1 MKENKEIAIDI
12 VQLFKILWKKKIAI
26 ILTAI
31 VAAVLAF
38 GVSSFVLTPEY
49 SSTTRIYVVN
59 RNQSEKSGLTNQDLQ
74 AGTYLVK
81 DYKEI
86 ILSQDVLEKVIS
98 NLKLEKTVK
107 ELSKKIQVT
116 VPVDTRIVSIS
127 VKDAQPEEASRIANA
142 LREVAAEK
150 IISVTR
156 VSDVTTLEEARPA
169 LTPSSPNIRRNTALA
184 FLAGGAV
191 MVVSVLLLELLDD
204 RVKRPEDVEEVM
216 QVALLGI
223 VPDLDKLK

>member
-1 MKENKEIAIDI
+1 MKENKEITIDI

-59 RNQSEKSGLTNQDLQ
+59 RNQSDKSGLTNQDLQ

-107 ELSKKIQVT
+107 GLSKKIQVT
-116 VPVDTRIVSIS
+116 VPVDTRIVSIT
-127 VKDAQPEEASRIANA
+127 VKNAQPEEASRIANA

-169 LTPSSPNIRRNTALA
+169 LSPSSPNIRRNTLLA

-223 VPDLDKLK
+223 VPDLGKLK

>member
-1 MKENKEIAIDI
+1 MKENKEISID
-12 VQLFKILWKKKIAI
+12 VFQLFKVLWKKKIAI

-38 GVSSFVLTPEY
+38 GVSSFVLKPEY
-49 SSTTRIYVVN
+49 SSATRIYVVN
-59 RNQSEKSGLTNQDLQ
+59 RNQSDKAGLTNQDLQ

-98 NLKLEKTVK
+98 NLKLEKTVR

-116 VPVDTRIVSIS
+116 VPVDTRIVSIT
-127 VKDAQPEEASRIANA
+127 VKNAQPEEASRIANA

-169 LTPSSPNIRRNTALA
+169 LSPSSPNIRRNTLLA

-191 MVVSVLLLELLDD
+191 MVISVLLLELLDD

-216 QVALLGI
+216 QIALLGI
-223 VPDLDKLK
+223 VPDLNKLK

>member
-1 MKENKEIAIDI
+1 MKENKEIAIDV

-31 VAAVLAF
+31 VAALVAF

-59 RNQSEKSGLTNQDLQ
+59 RNQSENAGLTNQDLQ

-98 NLKLEKTVK
+98 NLKLEQSGKG
-107 ELSKKIQVT
+107 LSKKIQVT
-116 VPVDTRIVSIS
+116 VPVDTRIVSIV
-127 VKDAQPEEASRIANA
+127 VKDDQPEEASRIANA

-150 IISVTR
+150 IIKVTR

-169 LTPSSPNIRRNTALA
+169 LTPSSPNIRRNTLLA

-191 MVVSVLLLELLDD
+191 MVILILLLELLDD

>member
-1 MKENKEIAIDI
+1 MKENKEIAIDV

-31 VAAVLAF
+31 VAAVIAF

-59 RNQSEKSGLTNQDLQ
+59 RNQSEQTGLTNQDLQ

-107 ELSKKIQVT
+107 ALSRKIQVT
-116 VPVDTRIVSIS
+116 VPVDTRIVSIT

-184 FLAGGAV
+184 FLVGGAV
-191 MVVSVLLLELLDD
+191 MVISVLLLELLDD